1 MSSVLE
7 YINMLLAG
15 CDLSFE
21 QSTDLM
27 DTVFSGTVEEVKIAA
42 ILTAIRIKGPTAGE
56 LAGFARSLRSHAI
69 KVNTG
74 LDTLVDTCGTGGS
87 KVKTFNISTASAL
100 VAAGAGAKIA
110 KHGNRAIT
118 SSCGSADVLL
128 TLGVKIDCTPD
139 RVSDC
144 ITKANIGFMFAPMFH
159 PAMKYVQPI
168 RKGLGFMT
176 VFNMLGPLANPAAA
190 SAQVLGVPDEKLMPL
205 MIEALALL
213 GAKHAMVVH
222 SAGLDEIST
231 SNPTKIFH
239 LKAGQ
244 ITQSTLDPSA
254 FGFAASIP
262 DELKGSDAP
271 TNAKIVTDIIS
282 GSETGPKRD
291 IVILNAAAAIIVAG
305 LADDFQSAIDLAADS
320 IDNGG
325 ASKCL
330 EKLIKISNS

>member
-1 MSSVLE
+1 MTAVLE

-21 QSTDLM
+21 QSTELM

-56 LAGFARSLRSHAI
+56 LAGFARSLRSHAVKI
-69 KVNTG
+69 ETG
-74 LDTLVDTCGTGGS
+74 LDLLVDTCGTGGS

-128 TLGVKIDCTPD
+128 ALGVKIDCAPD
-139 RVSDC
+139 RVVVC
-144 ITKANIGFMFAPMFH
+144 IKQANIGFMFAPMFH

-213 GAKHAMVVH
+213 GAKHVMVVH

-231 SNPTKIFH
+231 STPTKIFH

-254 FGFAASIP
+254 FGFSAPTP
-262 DELKGSDAP
+262 DELKGSDAV
-271 TNAKIVTDIIS
+271 TNARIVRDIVT

-305 LADDFQSAIDLAADS
+305 LADDFQSAIDLAAAS

-330 EKLIKISNS
+330 EILIKISNS